1 MDRIINYLLLTIIFV
16 FDPLAIALVVAA
28 NFAFEQIR
36 PKTKENLYGEIVEVK
51 EDLLFEDDVESPISD
66 TEDYFEDDELRLKE
80 DWVEEGYMKDEAS
93 ISQQAK
99 YTDWEDE
106 VKEDSIDKEK
116 LKEYQEKYPNIVN
129 VIEDFNNDGVID
141 EKDKKIYDKINKK
154 DDDDL
159 IIKY

>member
-1 MDRIINYLLLTIIFV
+1 
-16 FDPLAIALVVAA
+16 
-28 NFAFEQIR
+28 
-36 PKTKENLYGEIVEVK
+36 
-51 EDLLFEDDVESPISD
+51 
-66 TEDYFEDDELRLKE
+66 
-80 DWVEEGYMKDEAS
+80 MKDEAS

-141 EKDKKIYDKINKK
+141 EKDKKIYDKINKN

>member
-1 MDRIINYLLLTIIFV
+1 
-16 FDPLAIALVVAA
+16 
-28 NFAFEQIR
+28 
-36 PKTKENLYGEIVEVK
+36 
-51 EDLLFEDDVESPISD
+51 
-66 TEDYFEDDELRLKE
+66 
-80 DWVEEGYMKDEAS
+80 MKDEAS
-93 ISQQAK
+93 ISQQTK